1 MSDIKFSLINLDGLS
16 ELGQSLLDKISNAI
30 GWIAT
35 KNTPKRIA
43 IQTYIEEIKNG
54 NYDPITKAVLISN
67 AKKTIA
73 EYSNQN
79 SIVQHAI
86 ANMNDTAHPELVEND
101 WISQFMDK
109 ARLVSDSDFQLIWGR
124 ILAEECN
131 IPGSVPRSLLHTLE
145 QMDRND
151 AEKFTKLASF
161 SIFVMEDNN
170 RNYSPVII
178 EKHLRDYYTKRG
190 VDFDSLI
197 DLQALGLIKASIG
210 MFTPEYCSTCS
221 TAPIVVHYYGK
232 QHVLPSGIFDLPVGN
247 VIFTKTGQAL
257 CQAIETEEQEGF
269 FEQYYIP
276 FLNERL
282 NKNKP

>member
-1 MSDIKFSLINLDGLS
+1 MSDIKFSLISLDGLS

-30 GWIAT
+30 GWVAT
-35 KNTPKRIA
+35 KNTPRRIA

-54 NYDPITKAVLISN
+54 SFDPITKAVLISN

-86 ANMNDTAHPELVEND
+86 ANMNQTAHPESVEND

-109 ARLVSDSDFQLIWGR
+109 ARLVSDADFQLIWGR

-131 IPGSVPRSLLHTLE
+131 IPGSVPRSLLHILE

-161 SIFVMEDNN
+161 SVYVIEDNT
-170 RNYSPVII
+170 RNYSPVVI
-178 EKHLRDYYTKRG
+178 EKHLRDYYTKHG
-190 VDFDSLI
+190 IDFDSLI
-197 DLQALGLIKASIG
+197 DLQALGLIKASVG

-221 TAPIVVHYYGK
+221 TSPIVVHYYEK
-232 QHVLPSGIFDLPVGN
+232 QYVLPTGISDLPVGN
-247 VIFTKTGQAL
+247 VIYTKAGQAL

-276 FLNERL
+276 FLSERL
-282 NKNKP
+282 NQNKP